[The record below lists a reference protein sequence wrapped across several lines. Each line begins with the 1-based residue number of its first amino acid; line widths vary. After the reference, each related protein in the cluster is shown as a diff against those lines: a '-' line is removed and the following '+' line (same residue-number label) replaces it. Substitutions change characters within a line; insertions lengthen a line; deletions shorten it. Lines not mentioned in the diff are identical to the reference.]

1 MRRSCC
7 LLRFVVDD
15 RDDRRVNVGEH
26 LQVFYLLDV
35 ENDLLAP
42 VRDVAASGRFLL
54 VLLALRRFKLVE
66 LSARLGV
73 FCLLL
78 GARPVFSLLAGRF
91 LDRSRRSLLG
101 LELGAGVVQRFALG
115 GQLLGLD
122 TAQFVGFVLFDL
134 AGGSLDALTL
144 GTLGSLGVCL
154 CLGRCRLFLADLF
167 GDAGGLFCSN
177 LRQDSFVLGLAAAA
191 SDACLASTVARIS
204 ATAAA

>member
-15 RDDRRVNVGEH
+15 RDNRRVNVGEH
-26 LQVFYLLDV
+26 LQVFDV
-35 ENDLLAP
+35 FDDFNDAILPDDNP
-42 VRDVAASGRFLL
+42 VSFKHLFVVSF
-54 VLLALRRFKLVE
+54 ALRRFKLVE

-177 LRQDSFVLGLAAAA
+177 LRQDSFVLGLRC
-191 SDACLASTVARIS
+191 SSL
-204 ATAAA
+204 